1 MSDDPVIRHLDLIA
15 RALESMGYTVEVDY
29 TSALVIVWLDEW
41 PVVIEVR
48 RSGRF
53 KRQGA
58 KRFKRQGAKRFRRQG
73 AKRFKRQGA
82 KRFKRQG
89 AKTAKIYSGSEIPD
103 LTDIQTATWGILEP
117 FYP

>member
-48 RSGRF
+48 RSGRL

-58 KRFKRQGAKRFRRQG
+58 RTASNEIRGAV
-73 AKRFKRQGA
+73 
-82 KRFKRQG
+82 
-89 AKTAKIYSGSEIPD
+89 P
-103 LTDIQTATWGILEP
+103 LV
-117 FYP
+117 